1 MVYFNRYYNHTNS
14 YEATEVVP
22 RVVPLFKFRDCGKVL
37 NEQLPSN
44 TYPFAKIEYNDI
56 AKFIFK
62 LKILL
67 KLTEICPSKF
77 SHILKT

>member
-44 TYPFAKIEYNDI
+44 TYPFAKIE
-56 AKFIFK
+56 
-62 LKILL
+62 
-67 KLTEICPSKF
+67 
-77 SHILKT
+77 